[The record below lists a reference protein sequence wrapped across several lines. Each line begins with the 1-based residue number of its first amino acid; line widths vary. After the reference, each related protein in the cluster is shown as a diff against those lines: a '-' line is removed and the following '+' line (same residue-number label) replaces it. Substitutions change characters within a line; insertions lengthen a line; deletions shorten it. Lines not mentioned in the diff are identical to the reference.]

1 MSNIKGNNVVKTL
14 YKDFMGGVTSGIIAV
29 PLALAFG
36 VASGLGALAGLYG
49 AIILCFF
56 AAIFGGAKPQISG
69 PTGPM
74 TVIVAAALAKNAGN
88 PEAVFIIIVM
98 AGVIQVI
105 LSLINV
111 GGMVKYVPYPVISGF
126 MSGIGVIIILLQ
138 INPFF
143 GAEVVG
149 SPVKSI
155 LSYTGNF
162 SNYDLQSAL
171 LGVLTLIIVF
181 FTPKPVQKFVPA
193 SLIALVT
200 GTLIAVF
207 FNLNVDK
214 IGEIS
219 SSLPKFTFSRVNFAD
234 FGNYLPIAAT
244 LGVIGAVDSLLTA
257 LVIDSLTREKHN
269 PNRVLFG
276 QGIGNIFAGIFGGII
291 GAGATMRTVVNIKAG
306 GITKLSGIIH
316 AIFLAGLLLGAAP
329 LVKNVPMAVL
339 AGILIKVAYGIIDVK
354 FIKIIKYAPAH
365 DLYVMILVFVLTVF
379 YDIVFAVG
387 AGVTLAALLFARQAA
402 METKVQVTRVQDK
415 KIMELEREIEHLSNH
430 KIRVIHID
438 GVFFFGSTNQIIQ
451 AIEDLMGTKYL
462 IINFES
468 ITHLDISAIFA
479 LEATIVNLKSR
490 GIKVLI
496 VLKSPE
502 LEEQLEKLGI
512 IGKIKPANMF
522 YNEIEAIN
530 QAKKYLKIKVV
541 KKKEQQDKKAFES
554 LSV

>member
-1 MSNIKGNNVVKTL
+1 MSNIKSNKVLKTL

-36 VASGLGALAGLYG
+36 VASGLGALSGLYG
-49 AIILCFF
+49 AIILCFV

-74 TVIVAAALAKNAGN
+74 TVIVAAAIAKYAGN

-98 AGVIQVI
+98 AGAIQVI

-155 LSYTGNF
+155 LSYTDNF
-162 SNYDLQSAL
+162 SNYDLQSAF

-181 FTPKPVQKFVPA
+181 FTPKLVRKFVPA
-193 SLIALVT
+193 SLIALAA
-200 GTLIAVF
+200 GTSITVF

-219 SSLPKFTFSRVNFAD
+219 STLPKFALSHVNFTD
-234 FGNYLPIAAT
+234 FSNYLPIAAT

-269 PNRVLFG
+269 PNKVLFG
-276 QGIGNIFAGIFGGII
+276 QGMGNFFAGMFGGII

-316 AIFLAGLLLGAAP
+316 AVFLAGLLLGAAP

-339 AGILIKVAYGIIDVK
+339 AGILIKVAYDIIDVK
-354 FIKIIKYAPAH
+354 FIKVIKYAPRH

-379 YDIVFAVG
+379 YDLVFAVG
-387 AGVTLAALLFARQAA
+387 AGVTLAALLFARQAT

-415 KIMELEREIEHLSNH
+415 KIMELEREIEHLSNY

-438 GVFFFGSTNQIIQ
+438 GVFFFGSTNQIVQ
-451 AIEDLMGTKYL
+451 RIEDLMGTKYL

-468 ITHLDISAIFA
+468 ISHLDISAIFA

-512 IGKIKPANMF
+512 IDEIKPANMF

-530 QAKKYLKIKVV
+530 QAKTYLKIKVV
-541 KKKEQQDKKAFES
+541 KTKEQQDKEASES

>member
-1 MSNIKGNNVVKTL
+1 
-14 YKDFMGGVTSGIIAV
+14 
-29 PLALAFG
+29 
-36 VASGLGALAGLYG
+36 
-49 AIILCFF
+49 
-56 AAIFGGAKPQISG
+56 
-69 PTGPM
+69 
-74 TVIVAAALAKNAGN
+74 
-88 PEAVFIIIVM
+88 
-98 AGVIQVI
+98 
-105 LSLINV
+105 
-111 GGMVKYVPYPVISGF
+111 
-126 MSGIGVIIILLQ
+126 
-138 INPFF
+138 
-143 GAEVVG
+143 
-149 SPVKSI
+149 
-155 LSYTGNF
+155 
-162 SNYDLQSAL
+162 
-171 LGVLTLIIVF
+171 
-181 FTPKPVQKFVPA
+181 
-193 SLIALVT
+193 
-200 GTLIAVF
+200 
-207 FNLNVDK
+207 
-214 IGEIS
+214 
-219 SSLPKFTFSRVNFAD
+219 
-234 FGNYLPIAAT
+234 
-244 LGVIGAVDSLLTA
+244 
-257 LVIDSLTREKHN
+257 
-269 PNRVLFG
+269 
-276 QGIGNIFAGIFGGII
+276 
-291 GAGATMRTVVNIKAG
+291 
-306 GITKLSGIIH
+306 
-316 AIFLAGLLLGAAP
+316 
-329 LVKNVPMAVL
+329 MAVL